1 MRDRRSA
8 HELFEAWKNDR
19 GQKSLATAS
28 DAFRLK
34 IENVTPEATSVDAAA
49 ESDQIEMAAV
59 LETMVT
65 RSFLTVVTAKFVI
78 VALHVI
84 HG

>member
-8 HELFEAWKNDR
+8 HELYEAWKNDR
-19 GQKSLATAS
+19 GQKSFATAS

-34 IENVTPEATSVDAAA
+34 IENVTPEAASVDATA

-65 RSFLTVVTAKFVI
+65 RHFSTSLSTKVTII
-78 VALHVI
+78 VLI
-84 HG
+84 HD

>member
-34 IENVTPEATSVDAAA
+34 IENVTPEATSVDAVA

-65 RSFLTVVTAKFVI
+65 RSFPPASTKFTI
-78 VALHVI
+78 IALI
-84 HG
+84 HD